1 MADDTLARMFWAR
14 VERSGSAP
22 AQQFKRGGAWQALS
36 WREVG
41 EIVRELALG
50 LIALERKPGE
60 AVGILSA
67 SRAEWVQADFAVFS
81 AGGRTIPIYPT
92 YPPDLIQYI
101 VNDADI
107 KTLIVE
113 DPGQLEKVIEVKA
126 KMDGLEQVVVMHG
139 YQGRE
144 PWVLT
149 WEALRQRGR
158 DNAERLKSELSSRVA
173 DGRPDDVATIVYT
186 SGTTGAPKGV
196 VQTHGNHVA
205 MLKSSEQTLRVG
217 EGDVHLLFLPLAHSF
232 GRLESFAGVYRG
244 LTTAFAES
252 IDKLRENLPEVRP
265 HFICSVPRVFEKV
278 YAGILARAAAGT
290 GPKKKIFQWALG
302 VGKKVSKLK
311 QARQPIPGGLAV
323 QHRLADKLVFGKMR
337 AALGGRL
344 RFAVSGGA
352 PLSSEIAE
360 FFHAAGIL
368 ILEGYGLT
376 ETCPSLTFNRE
387 DNFKFGSVGQ
397 AQPAV
402 ELKIAA
408 DGEILGRGPNI
419 AKGYFKKPEAT
430 AEVFLA
436 DGWFATGDIGTI
448 DSEGFLFI
456 TDRKKDLIVTAGGM
470 NIAPQNIE
478 NLLKGDPFI
487 SQVMV
492 HGDRRPY
499 PVALI
504 TLNPEEL
511 TKFAR
516 EQEDP
521 ERRPRGTREAS
532 QGGRAR
538 VAHRRGAERGAAV
551 LRQGQEV
558 HDPARGLHRGKWA
571 LDAHPQGQAQG
582 HHRRAQGAARFSLR
596 LSPCSTPSGST
607 ARWRSSPGPAVVL
620 AGPWPSPS
628 PRRAPMSWWRRAP
641 CPTSRRRLTRS
652 RSSAPT
658 RSPWRRTS
666 PTTPRWRPSWP
677 AQLRALA
684 GSTSSSTMRAS
695 PTWRRSPRWRP
706 SSFAAPSR

>member
-1 MADDTLARMFWAR
+1 MPIRSPPRAGPDPSNRRAPERDLSLARLQEGTMADDTLARMFWAR

-41 EIVRELALG
+41 EIVRELSLG

-81 AGGRTIPIYPT
+81 VGGRTIPIYPT

-101 VNDADI
+101 VSDADI

-149 WEALRQRGR
+149 WEALKQRGR

-173 DGRPDDVATIVYT
+173 GGRPDDVATIVYT
-186 SGTTGAPKGV
+186 SGTTGPPKGV

-278 YAGILARAAAGT
+278 YAGILARAGAEP
-290 GPKKKIFQWALG
+290 GPKTKIFQWALG

-323 QHRLADKLVFGKMR
+323 QHRLADKLVFEKMR
-337 AALGGRL
+337 AAMGGRL

-352 PLSSEIAE
+352 PLSREIAE

-516 EQEDP
+516 EQGILNVDPSALVKHPKVVERVSRIVED
-521 ERRPRGTREAS
+521 RN
-532 QGGRAR
+532 
-538 VAHRRGAERGAAV
+538 AELQSYAKVKKFTILPGDFTV
-551 LRQGQEV
+551 EN
-558 HDPARGLHRGKWA
+558 GLLTPTLKVKRKVIT
-571 LDAHPQGQAQG
+571 DAHKELLD
-582 HHRRAQGAARFSLR
+582 SLYR
-596 LSPCSTPSGST
+596 
-607 ARWRSSPGPAVVL
+607 
-620 AGPWPSPS
+620 
-628 PRRAPMSWWRRAP
+628 
-641 CPTSRRRLTRS
+641 
-652 RSSAPT
+652 
-658 RSPWRRTS
+658 
-666 PTTPRWRPSWP
+666 
-677 AQLRALA
+677 
-684 GSTSSSTMRAS
+684 
-695 PTWRRSPRWRP
+695 
-706 SSFAAPSR
+706 